1 MKKAKQVMEGTYK
14 WKEKYK
20 KTQKNLILNKKIKY
34 KRRKVEHGK

>member
-20 KTQKNLILNKKIKY
+20 KTQKNLILNKKIKFI
-34 KRRKVEHGK
+34 KKNIKEEK